1 MKFAVIGKD
10 VSKSLSPKM
19 HSFILRQMGKES
31 VYDAI
36 SLSEEDFPHK
46 IEALLDEYDGL
57 NITIPYKESIM
68 KYLVFFKGDASKFG
82 AVNTV
87 VNKKRMGYNT
97 DGFGFAARMAGEGL
111 QLKRKTVLVLGAG
124 GAGRCCIK
132 TLMAAK
138 ADVHVYERELSRL
151 KAVYSEFGGFAPYTA
166 VPDCRFDI
174 IVNCTGIGMHDTEG
188 YAPVVPTRSGQNILP
203 SLLSKCGAAVDLI
216 YEPKQSEFLRI
227 ADGFHRQT
235 ANGAAMLFYQA
246 YAADCIFF
254 DKMPDVETANRLW
267 RKYREV
273 NA

>member
-1 MKFAVIGKD
+1 MATLSYPSPQSGGKQSIKHL
-10 VSKSLSPKM
+10 VE
-19 HSFILRQMGKES
+19 QNA
-31 VYDAI
+31 AI
-36 SLSEEDFPHK
+36 SNIEVTDGNIKSFERTANKYGIDYALKKDTSEQP
-46 IEALLDEYDGL
+46 
-57 NITIPYKESIM
+57 PR
-68 KYLVFFKGDASKFG
+68 YLVFFKGDASKFG

-97 DGFGFAARMAGEGL
+97 DGFGFAALMAGEGL

>member
-97 DGFGFAARMAGEGL
+97 DGFGFAALMAGEGL

-138 ADVHVYERELSRL
+138 ADVHVYERELARV